1 VKKSK
6 NLKKTQTFF
15 EEDEEDDFLSFKK
28 DPLLS
33 TPKKTE
39 EKEWDEDDLFS

>member
-1 VKKSK
+1 MKKM
-6 NLKKTQTFF
+6 TFYH
-15 EEDEEDDFLSFKK
+15 LKK